1 MWINETVVAWLF
13 LGVSLVGAV
22 FTVNAFM
29 PVRRIPALFVP
40 SFFGSWL
47 TAELALHHIVWQS
60 IATVLFVQFGALSV
74 WPGLIGLGITFVSWL
89 GLLSL
94 FHSGHQTRGTFEAVL
109 SGLPELDDAD
119 RIPLGRLLV
128 PFRHHRHGVRVVR
141 DITYRQI
148 AGKKLRLDVAMP
160 EEPGTNRPAIIQI
173 HGGGW
178 IIGDKRE
185 QGWPLIGHLAAN
197 GWVCFNV
204 NYRLSPAA
212 TWPEHLVD
220 LKYALK
226 WIRERA
232 DEYGID
238 PNFVA
243 VTGGSA
249 GGHLTAMMALTENEP
264 EYQPGF
270 EDADTTVQAAVPVYG
285 VYDFTN
291 RLGSMQERFLPRVL
305 EPMIMKAFLQQE
317 PEKFHRAS
325 PMDRIHPNAP
335 PFLIVHGD
343 RDTLAPVEDAQVFA
357 DDLRRTSRSP
367 VMYTELRGAQHAFDV
382 FASPRTARMLDGTL
396 RFLTAMHER
405 AEGANAS
412 RPTEGFA
419 APTSEP
425 APEPTFAADHL

>member
-74 WPGLIGLGITFVSWL
+74 WPGLTGLGITFVSWL

-119 RIPLGRLLV
+119 RIPLGRLLM
-128 PFRHHRHGVRVVR
+128 PFRHHRHGVRVIR

-238 PNFVA
+238 PSFVA

-249 GGHLTAMMALTENEP
+249 GGHLTATMGLTANDP

-270 EDADTTVQAAVPVYG
+270 EDADTSLQAAVPVYG

-291 RLGSMQERFLPRVL
+291 RLETMQKRFVTRVL
-305 EPMIMKAFLQQE
+305 EPMVMKAFLSKE

-325 PMDRIHPNAP
+325 PMDRIHPDAP

-343 RDTLAPVEDAQVFA
+343 RDTLAPVEDTQVFA

-425 APEPTFAADHL
+425 TFAADHL

>member
-1 MWINETVVAWLF
+1 MWISETVVAWLF
-13 LGVSLVGAV
+13 LWVSLVGAV
-22 FTVNAFM
+22 FTLNAFM

-60 IATVLFVQFGALSV
+60 IATVLFVYFGALSA
-74 WPGLIGLGITFVSWL
+74 WPGLVGLGITCISWL

-94 FHSGHQTRGTFEAVL
+94 FHSGHQTRGIFDEVL
-109 SGLPELDDAD
+109 SDLKELDDTE
-119 RIPLGRLLV
+119 RIPLGRLLM
-128 PFRHHRHGVRVVR
+128 PFRFHRRGVKVMR
-141 DITYRQI
+141 DITFREI
-148 AGKKLRLDVAMP
+148 AGKRLRLDVAMP
-160 EEPGTNRPAIIQI
+160 EEPGRNRPAIMQI
-173 HGGGW
+173 HGGAW

-212 TWPEHLVD
+212 TWPEHLID

-226 WIRERA
+226 WIREHA

-238 PNFVA
+238 PSFVA

-249 GGHLTAMMALTENEP
+249 GGHLTAMMGLTANDP

-270 EDADTTVQAAVPVYG
+270 EDADTSLQAAVPVYG

-291 RLGSMQERFLPRVL
+291 RLETMQERFVTRVL
-305 EPMIMKAFLQQE
+305 EPMVMKAFLNKE

-325 PMDRIHPNAP
+325 PMDRIHPDAP

-357 DDLRRTSRSP
+357 EDLRRTSRSP
-367 VMYTELRGAQHAFDV
+367 VMYTELRGAQHAFDI

-405 AEGANAS
+405 AKNATTS
-412 RPTEGFA
+412 R
-419 APTSEP
+419 
-425 APEPTFAADHL
+425 APEQFAPSDYPERAAAENL

>member
-1 MWINETVVAWLF
+1 MWISETVVAWLF
-13 LGVSLVGAV
+13 LWVSLVGAV
-22 FTVNAFM
+22 FTLNAFM

-60 IATVLFVQFGALSV
+60 IATVLFVYFGALSA
-74 WPGLIGLGITFVSWL
+74 WPGLVGLGITCISWL

-94 FHSGHQTRGTFEAVL
+94 FHSGHQTRGIFDEVL
-109 SGLPELDDAD
+109 SDLKELDDTE
-119 RIPLGRLLV
+119 RIPLGRLLM
-128 PFRHHRHGVRVVR
+128 PFRFHRRGVKVMR
-141 DITYRQI
+141 DITFREI
-148 AGKKLRLDVAMP
+148 AGKRLRLDVAMP
-160 EEPGTNRPAIIQI
+160 EEPGRNRPAIMQI
-173 HGGGW
+173 HGGAW

-212 TWPEHLVD
+212 TWPEHLID

-226 WIRERA
+226 WIREHA

-238 PNFVA
+238 PSFVA

-249 GGHLTAMMALTENEP
+249 GGHLTAMMGLTANDP

-270 EDADTTVQAAVPVYG
+270 EDADTSLQAAVPVYG

-291 RLGSMQERFLPRVL
+291 RLETMQKRFVTRVL
-305 EPMIMKAFLQQE
+305 EPMVMKAFLNKE

-325 PMDRIHPNAP
+325 PMDRIHPDAP

-357 DDLRRTSRSP
+357 EDLRRTSLSP
-367 VMYTELRGAQHAFDV
+367 VMYTELRGAQHAFDI

-396 RFLTAMHER
+396 RFLTSMYER
-405 AEGANAS
+405 AKTAS
-412 RPTEGFA
+412 A
-419 APTSEP
+419 APPAEQFSSR
-425 APEPTFAADHL
+425 APEQRAAIENL

>member
-1 MWINETVVAWLF
+1 MWISEAAVAWSF

-22 FTVNAFM
+22 FTLNAFM

-47 TAELALHHIVWQS
+47 TAELALHHLVWQS
-60 IATVLFVQFGALSV
+60 LATVLFVEFGALST
-74 WPGLIGLGITFVSWL
+74 WPGRVGMGITVASWL
-89 GLLSL
+89 GLLLL
-94 FHSGHQTRGTFEAVL
+94 FNDGRKTRDTFDQALAGLAEPANAARLPFLQLVMPFLFRRRGVKVL
-109 SGLPELDDAD
+109 
-119 RIPLGRLLV
+119 RN
-128 PFRHHRHGVRVVR
+128 VR
-141 DITYRQI
+141 YREV
-148 AGKKLRLDVAMP
+148 AGKKLRLDIAMP
-160 EEPGTNRPAIIQI
+160 EEPGTNRPAIMQI
-173 HGGGW
+173 HGGAW

-212 TWPEHLVD
+212 TWPEHLID
-220 LKYALK
+220 LKYAVK
-226 WIRERA
+226 WIREHA

-249 GGHLTAMMALTENEP
+249 GGHLTAMMALTANDP

-270 EDADTTVQAAVPVYG
+270 EEADTTLQAAVPVYA

-291 RLGSMQERFLPRVL
+291 RLGTMLERFRTQML
-305 EPMIMKAFLQQE
+305 EPMIMKAFFRKE

-325 PMDRIHPNAP
+325 PIDRVHPQAP
-335 PFLIVHGD
+335 PFLIVHGN
-343 RDTLAPVEDAQVFA
+343 RDTLAPVEDAQLFVDA
-357 DDLRRTSRSP
+357 LRETSRSP
-367 VMYTELRGAQHAFDV
+367 VMYTELRGAQHAFDI

-396 RFLTAMHER
+396 RFLTAMRER
-405 AEGANAS
+405 AKTAN
-412 RPTEGFA
+412 
-419 APTSEP
+419 TSHPGEKFSSPSP
-425 APEPTFAADHL
+425 APELVIDNL

>member
-1 MWINETVVAWLF
+1 MWLSESIVAWLF

-22 FTVNAFM
+22 FTLNAFM
-29 PVRRIPALFVP
+29 PVRRVPALFVP

-47 TAELALHHIVWQS
+47 TAELALHHIVWQA
-60 IATVLFVQFGALSV
+60 ILAVVFVELGALSS
-74 WPGLIGLGITFVSWL
+74 WPGLAGAGITVTSWL
-89 GLLSL
+89 GLLVL
-94 FHSGHQTRGTFEAVL
+94 FHDGRKTSDTFDQALADLAEPVDPAP
-109 SGLPELDDAD
+109 LPLTQ
-119 RIPLGRLLV
+119 LLM
-128 PFRHHRHGVRVVR
+128 PFRFRRRGVGVIRNV
-141 DITYRQI
+141 TYREV
-148 AGKKLRLDVAMP
+148 AGKRLKLDIAMP
-160 EEPGTNRPAIIQI
+160 EEPGANRPAIMQI
-173 HGGGW
+173 HGGAW

-212 TWPEHLVD
+212 TWPDHLVD

-226 WIRERA
+226 WIREHA
-232 DEYGID
+232 DDYGVD
-238 PNFVA
+238 PGFVA

-249 GGHLTAMMALTENEP
+249 GGHLTAMMALTANDP

-270 EDADTTVQAAVPVYG
+270 EDADTTLQAAVPVYG

-291 RLGSMQERFLPRVL
+291 RLGTMLDRFRPQML
-305 EPMIMKAFLQQE
+305 EPMIMKAFFEKE

-325 PMDRIHPNAP
+325 PIDRIHPGAP

-343 RDTLAPVEDAQVFA
+343 RDTLAPVEDARLFA
-357 DDLRRTSRSP
+357 RILGETSCST
-367 VMYTELRGAQHAFDV
+367 VVYTELRGAQHAFDI

-405 AEGANAS
+405 AKIANTSQTAERFAS
-412 RPTEGFA
+412 PTPRRIVAGEK
-419 APTSEP
+419 
-425 APEPTFAADHL
+425 L

>member
-1 MWINETVVAWLF
+1 MWISETVVAWLF
-13 LGVSLVGAV
+13 LWVSLVGAV
-22 FTVNAFM
+22 FTLNAFM

-60 IATVLFVQFGALSV
+60 IATVLFVYFGALSA
-74 WPGLIGLGITFVSWL
+74 WPGLVGLGITCISWL

-94 FHSGHQTRGTFEAVL
+94 FHSGHQTRGIFDEVL
-109 SGLPELDDAD
+109 SDLKELGDTE
-119 RIPLGRLLV
+119 RIPLGRLLM
-128 PFRHHRHGVRVVR
+128 PFRFHRQGVKVIR
-141 DITYRQI
+141 DITFREV
-148 AGKKLRLDVAMP
+148 AGKRLRLDVAMP
-160 EEPGTNRPAIIQI
+160 EQPGRNRPAIMQI
-173 HGGGW
+173 HGGAW

-212 TWPEHLVD
+212 TWPEHLID

-226 WIRERA
+226 WIREHA

-238 PNFVA
+238 PSFVA

-249 GGHLTAMMALTENEP
+249 GGHLTAMMGLTANDP

-270 EDADTTVQAAVPVYG
+270 EDADTSLQAAVPVYG

-291 RLGSMQERFLPRVL
+291 RLETMQKRFVTRVL
-305 EPMIMKAFLQQE
+305 EPMVMKAFLNSE

-325 PMDRIHPNAP
+325 PMDRIHPDAP

-357 DDLRRTSRSP
+357 EDLRRTSRSP
-367 VMYTELRGAQHAFDV
+367 VMYTELRGAQHAFDI

-405 AEGANAS
+405 AKNATTS
-412 RPTEGFA
+412 R
-419 APTSEP
+419 
-425 APEPTFAADHL
+425 APEQFAPSDYAERAAAENL